1 MEQNKQSNTWK
12 LPILNLIFYIINTV
26 VTFVSIT
33 GAFGKT
39 NTELSEKY
47 QTLVTPDGYAFS
59 IWGLIFTAEGIF
71 VLAQLFYSPLRE
83 SSVLSQGVS
92 YWWIAACVA
101 QAAWTFA
108 FAQEVIWLSCIFML
122 SIWVALS
129 SIVYNT
135 YFMKYTLTEFW
146 TLVAPFQLH
155 FGWITAA
162 SFVNVNVLV
171 VEMIG
176 CYKGN
181 YPHGCSEKDVGTQIA
196 SAIVSLAL
204 IFMFGLWLSGFFGL
218 NRVNPITTGV
228 LSWATIA
235 IYVQLKNAEDD
246 FVDFYNSLGLG
257 AATLTDGLGRAS
269 LLVGVVLA
277 IGVLLD
283 ILSLLGLAPRFDF
296 AARGQAEV
304 DSGMTL

>member
-1 MEQNKQSNTWK
+1 MENNQQSNTWK

-47 QTLVTPDGYAFS
+47 QTLVTPEGYAFS

-83 SSVLSQGVS
+83 SSVLSQGVG

-181 YPHGCSEKDVGTQIA
+181 YLHGCSEKDVGTQIA

-204 IFMFGLWLSGFFGL
+204 IFMFGLWLSGVFGL

-235 IYVQLKNAEDD
+235 IYVQLQNAEDD

-257 AATLTDGLGRAS
+257 AAPLTDGLGRAS
-269 LLVGVVLA
+269 LVVGIVLA

-283 ILSLLGLAPRFDF
+283 ILSLVGLTPRFDF
-296 AARGQAEV
+296 SARGQAEV
-304 DSGMTL
+304 DNGMNL

>member
-1 MEQNKQSNTWK
+1 MEENKQPNGWT
-12 LPILNLIFYIINTV
+12 LPVLNLIAYIVNTV
-26 VTFVSIT
+26 VTFVSLT

-71 VLAQLFYSPLRE
+71 VLAQLFYAPLRE
-83 SSVLSQGVS
+83 SSVLSVGVS
-92 YWWIAACVA
+92 YWWIVACVA
-101 QAAWTFA
+101 QAVWTFA

-162 SFVNVNVLV
+162 LFVNINVWV
-171 VEMIG
+171 VEIIG
-176 CYKGN
+176 CFQGN
-181 YPHGCSEKDVGTQIA
+181 YLHGCSEKDVGTQIA
-196 SAIVSLAL
+196 TAIVSLSL

-235 IYVQLKNAEDD
+235 IYAQLKSVEDD
-246 FVDFYNSLGLG
+246 FDDFYNSLGLG
-257 AATLTDGLGRAS
+257 AAPLTDGLGRAS
-269 LLVGVVLA
+269 LVVGIVLA

-283 ILSLLGLAPRFDF
+283 ILSLTGLGPKFDF
-296 AARGQAEV
+296 SARGQAEV
-304 DSGMTL
+304 DGGMTL